1 MLKEVIL
8 ESLECVVEKVGDPVE
23 PVYARLFEKY
33 PDMQDLFILDK
44 TGGARGHM
52 LSEVLDCVIDFC
64 DGDNYAT
71 NFVASERMNHEGIG
85 VPADVFSTFLDIV
98 VEVFK
103 EISGDRWSSEIDAAW
118 SRVVTALKPLP
129 QAG

>member
-1 MLKEVIL
+1 MKEAIL
-8 ESLECVVEKVGDPVE
+8 ESLDCVAEKVGDPVG

-33 PDMQDLFILDK
+33 PDMQDLFVLDK

-52 LSEVLDCVIDFC
+52 LAEVLDCVIDYC
-64 DGDNYAT
+64 DGDKYAS

-85 VPADVFSTFLDIV
+85 VPVDVFSTFLDIV

-103 EISGDRWSSEIDAAW
+103 EISGEGWSTEIDAAW
-118 SRVVTALKPLP
+118 SRVVLDLGPVA
-129 QAG
+129 QG